1 MLAVETEYAI
11 ETQDLVK
18 IYKTGKVKA
27 VDGLNLKIKKG
38 EIYALIGANGSG
50 KTTSINMI
58 TGALFPT
65 SGSIKVLGQE
75 IPKNRRLITN
85 YIGVAPQDY
94 SIYFDLSLEENI
106 RFFSRLYGMKKA
118 EFEVKYNELLK
129 ILRLEEKSKA
139 LTSNLSGGMKRRAS
153 IACALIHSP
162 KIVFFDEA
170 TVGVDPVL
178 RTFFWEYFHS
188 LKEKGVT
195 LVITSHVMDEA
206 EKADRIGLMRA
217 GKIIAEGT
225 PLELKQRYNA
235 STIEEI
241 FIKLSDGVIVDE

>member
-1 MLAVETEYAI
+1 LAVENEYAI

-27 VDGLNLKIKKG
+27 VDGLNLKIRKG

-65 SGSIKVLGQE
+65 SGTIKVLDQE

-94 SIYFDLSLEENI
+94 SIYFDLSLEENV

-118 EFEVKYNELLK
+118 EYEPRCKELMK
-129 ILRLEEKSKA
+129 ILRLEEKRKA
-139 LTSNLSGGMKRRAS
+139 LTKNLSGGMKRRTS

-178 RTFFWEYFHS
+178 RTFFWEYFRS

-217 GKIIAEGT
+217 GKMIAEGS
-225 PLELKQRYNA
+225 PEELKKQHNA
-235 STIEEI
+235 ETIEEI
-241 FIKLSDGVIVDE
+241 FIKLSEGVVVDE

>member
-1 MLAVETEYAI
+1 MAVESEYAI
-11 ETQDLVK
+11 ETQNLVK

-50 KTTSINMI
+50 KTTSLNMI

-65 SGSIKVLGQE
+65 EGEIKVLGYD
-75 IPKNRRLITN
+75 IPSNRRMISN
-85 YIGVAPQDY
+85 YVGVAPQDY
-94 SIYFDLSLEENI
+94 SIFFDLSLEENV

-118 EFEVKYNELLK
+118 EFEPRFLELLK
-129 ILRLEEKSKA
+129 ILRLEEKRKA
-139 LTSNLSGGMKRRAS
+139 LAKNLSGGMKRRTS

-178 RTFFWEYFHS
+178 RTFFWEYFHD
-188 LKEKGVT
+188 LKKTGVT

-206 EKADRIGLMRA
+206 ERADRIGLMRA
-217 GKIIAEGT
+217 GKLIAEGT
-225 PLELKQRYNA
+225 PEELKQKHKA

-241 FIKLSDGVIVDE
+241 FIKLSEGEIIDE